1 MALIATVRSG
11 EAIPSA
17 LGSNPQA
24 RHRAPGSPVSP
35 PGRPTPPISSLA
47 TAAAGKWKIL
57 DTTHI
62 LWGTNRTRWA
72 SSSPDQAADVAEG
85 PAVGPGERPYRPVG
99 RVAHTDQV
107 DGGVAV
113 GESQDPLSPLWL
125 MTAEWPEPMPRPAAA
140 SSIMFAVAWPKSY
153 ISQSRCR
160 SSSGSL
166 ATRAIGAADWR
177 CASGLGPRLS
187 SARSAARGPLRPR
200 NSRAASFPRMVR
212 AVPLKDAGRC
222 TGVGCGAR
230 MGSHVFMS

>member
-1 MALIATVRSG
+1 MGRDRVGERADCANDAHRALPRVGIPPSCDPNKPREGARTADSRGDEPHGMALIATVRSG

-166 ATRAIGAADWR
+166 ATRAIGAADW
-177 CASGLGPRLS
+177 
-187 SARSAARGPLRPR
+187 
-200 NSRAASFPRMVR
+200 
-212 AVPLKDAGRC
+212 
-222 TGVGCGAR
+222 
-230 MGSHVFMS
+230 